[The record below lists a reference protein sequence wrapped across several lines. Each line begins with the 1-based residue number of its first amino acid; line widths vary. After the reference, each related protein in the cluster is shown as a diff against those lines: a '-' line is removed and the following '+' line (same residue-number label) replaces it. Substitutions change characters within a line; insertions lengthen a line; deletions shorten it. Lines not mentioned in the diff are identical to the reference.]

1 VWALEAKYLALGLVS
16 AICILSPQRIVIGG
30 GVMNGPGL
38 LQLVRREI
46 VAILNGY
53 IQHAA
58 LGEHIDRYV
67 SAPGLGSRAGVL
79 GAIALA
85 QAALSDPDASRDD
98 LPA

>member
-1 VWALEAKYLALGLVS
+1 M
-16 AICILSPQRIVIGG
+16 IGG

-38 LQLVRREI
+38 LQLVRHEI

-53 IQHAA
+53 IEHAA

-67 SAPGLGSRAGVL
+67 SAPGLGSRAGVV

-85 QAALSDPDASRDD
+85 KAALSERETT
-98 LPA
+98 